1 MRKTNRNGKTAGII
15 ASVAMMTFLAAR
27 PITVAAED
35 LATDRNEIVT
45 AAEKNISTYTL
56 DMNDKKPLDTLKR
69 EVMTKYAESE
79 SIYTDEKDLESAVL
93 TADGF
98 NRTATGLQTV
108 TLTLSVPTT
117 TESGSAGATY
127 TETAFVELK
136 NNGPTLLLK
145 SEEVTV
151 DLNSSFS
158 YKDNIGYI
166 ASQDGV
172 LPAIK
177 ESDNVDVTNEGTY
190 QCTVEAVD
198 ARGNKTSASFNVTV
212 KKPAEVIRAEEEAR
226 IAAEKAAAEAAAR
239 AAAEEAARQA
249 AAAQAAAAAATVT
262 YSASAPV
269 NPTGSSIADYALQFV
284 GSPYVWGGTS
294 PAGFDCSGFTQYVY
308 AAFGISLP
316 RTSYGQELVGTIVSP
331 ANAMPGDLVTYNN
344 HSAIYIGN
352 GMVVNA
358 MSPGQG
364 VAVCSMYAI
373 TNGNMQIH
381 RI

>member
-15 ASVAMMTFLAAR
+15 ASMALMTFLAAK
-27 PITVAAED
+27 PVAVMAED
-35 LATDRNEIVT
+35 ITTDRNEIVST
-45 AAEKNISTYTL
+45 ADKNISTYTL
-56 DMNDKKPLDTLKR
+56 DMNDKNPLDTLKR
-69 EVMTKYAESE
+69 EVMTKYADSA
-79 SIYTDEKDLESAVL
+79 SINTEETDLTGAVL

-98 NRTATGLQTV
+98 DRTTPGLQTV
-108 TLTLSVPTT
+108 SLTLSVPAK
-117 TESGSAGATY
+117 TEKETSAVLY
-127 TETAFVELK
+127 TETAFIELE

-151 DLNSSFS
+151 DLNSTFS
-158 YKDNIGYI
+158 YTDNIGYI
-166 ASQDGV
+166 ASGDGV

-177 ESDNVDVTNEGTY
+177 ETDNVDVTNEGTY
-190 QCTVEAVD
+190 QCRVEAVD
-198 ARGNKTSASFNVTV
+198 AKGNKTSASFNVTV

-239 AAAEEAARQA
+239 AAEEAARQ
-249 AAAQAAAAAATVT
+249 AAQAAAAAAAPAVN
-262 YSASAPV
+262 ANAPV
-269 NPTGSSIADYALQFV
+269 NPTGSAIADYALQFV
-284 GSPYVWGGTS
+284 GSPYVWGGTT
-294 PAGFDCSGFTQYVY
+294 PAGFDCSGFTQYVF
-308 AAFGISLP
+308 AQFGISLP
-316 RTSYGQELVGTIVSP
+316 RTSYGQETVGTIVSP

>member
-15 ASVAMMTFLAAR
+15 ASMALMTFLAAK
-27 PITVAAED
+27 PVAVMAED
-35 LATDRNEIVT
+35 ITTDRNEIVST
-45 AAEKNISTYTL
+45 ADKNISTYTL
-56 DMNDKKPLDTLKR
+56 DMNDKNPLDTLKR
-69 EVMTKYAESE
+69 EVMTKYADSA
-79 SIYTDEKDLESAVL
+79 SINTEETDLTGAVL

-98 NRTATGLQTV
+98 DRTTPGLQTV
-108 TLTLSVPTT
+108 SLTLSVPAK
-117 TESGSAGATY
+117 TENETSAVLY
-127 TETAFVELK
+127 TETAFIELE

-145 SEEVTV
+145 AEEVTV
-151 DLNSSFS
+151 DLNSTFS
-158 YKDNIGYI
+158 YTDNIGYI
-166 ASQDGV
+166 ASGDGV

-177 ESDNVDVTNEGTY
+177 ETDNVDVTNEGTY

-198 ARGNKTSASFNVTV
+198 AKGNKTSASFNVTV

-249 AAAQAAAAAATVT
+249 AQAAAAAAAPAVN
-262 YSASAPV
+262 ANAPV
-269 NPTGSSIADYALQFV
+269 NPTGSAIADYALQFV
-284 GSPYVWGGTS
+284 GSPYVWGGTT
-294 PAGFDCSGFTQYVY
+294 PAGFDCSGFTQYVF
-308 AAFGISLP
+308 AQFGISLP
-316 RTSYGQELVGTIVSP
+316 RTSYGQETVGTIVSP

>member
-15 ASVAMMTFLAAR
+15 AAIAMMTILAAK
-27 PITVAAED
+27 PVMVSAED
-35 LATDRNEIVT
+35 QTTDRNEIVT
-45 AAEKNISTYTL
+45 TAEQNISTYTL
-56 DMNDKKPLDTLKR
+56 DMNDKNPLDTLKR
-69 EVMTKYAESE
+69 EVMTKYAESA
-79 SIYTDEKDLESAVL
+79 SIDNEETDLTGAVL
-93 TADGF
+93 TADDF
-98 NRTATGLQTV
+98 DRTTPGLQTV
-108 TLTLSVPTT
+108 SLTLTVPSTT
-117 TESGSAGATY
+117 GSENAGTLY
-127 TETAFVELK
+127 TETAFIELK

-166 ASQDGV
+166 ASQDGL

-177 ESDNVDVTNEGTY
+177 ESDNVDVTTEGTY
-190 QCTVEAVD
+190 QCTLEAVD
-198 ARGNKTSASFNVTV
+198 AKGNKTSASFNVTV

-239 AAAEEAARQA
+239 AAAEEAARL
-249 AAAQAAAAAATVT
+249 AAAQAAAQAAVT
-262 YSASAPV
+262 YSASAPA

-308 AAFGISLP
+308 AQFGISLP

-352 GMVVNA
+352 GQIVNA

>member
-15 ASVAMMTFLAAR
+15 ASIAMMTFLAAK
-27 PITVAAED
+27 PVMVSAED
-35 LATDRNEIVT
+35 LTTDRNEIVT
-45 AAEKNISTYTL
+45 TAEQNISTYTL
-56 DMNDKKPLDTLKR
+56 DMNDKNPLDTLKR
-69 EVMTKYAESE
+69 EVMTKYAESA
-79 SIYTDEKDLESAVL
+79 SIDNEETDLSGAVL

-98 NRTATGLQTV
+98 DRTTPGLQTV
-108 TLTLSVPTT
+108 SLTLTVPAK
-117 TESGSAGATY
+117 TENENAGTLY
-127 TETAFVELK
+127 TETAFIELE

-166 ASQDGV
+166 ASQDGL

-177 ESDNVDVTNEGTY
+177 ESDNVDVTTEGTY
-190 QCTVEAVD
+190 QCTLEAVD
-198 ARGNKTSASFNVTV
+198 AKGNKTSASFNVTV

-239 AAAEEAARQA
+239 AAAEEAARL
-249 AAAQAAAAAATVT
+249 AAAQAAAQAAVT
-262 YSASAPV
+262 YSASAPA

-308 AAFGISLP
+308 AQFGISLP

-352 GMVVNA
+352 GMIVNA

>member
-15 ASVAMMTFLAAR
+15 ASMALMTFLAAK
-27 PITVAAED
+27 PVAVMAED
-35 LATDRNEIVT
+35 ITTDRNEIVST
-45 AAEKNISTYTL
+45 ADKNISTYTL
-56 DMNDKKPLDTLKR
+56 DMNDKNPLDTLKR
-69 EVMTKYAESE
+69 EVMTKYADSA
-79 SIYTDEKDLESAVL
+79 SINTEETDLTGAVL

-98 NRTATGLQTV
+98 DRTTPGLQTV
-108 TLTLSVPTT
+108 SLTLSVPAK
-117 TESGSAGATY
+117 TENETSAVLY
-127 TETAFVELK
+127 TETAFIELE

-145 SEEVTV
+145 AEEVTV
-151 DLNSSFS
+151 DLNSTFS
-158 YKDNIGYI
+158 YTDNIGYI
-166 ASQDGV
+166 ASGDGV

-177 ESDNVDVTNEGTY
+177 ETDNVDVTNEGTY

-198 ARGNKTSASFNVTV
+198 AKGNKTSASFNVTV

-249 AAAQAAAAAATVT
+249 AQAAAAAAPAVN
-262 YSASAPV
+262 ANAPV
-269 NPTGSSIADYALQFV
+269 NPTGSAIADYALQFV
-284 GSPYVWGGTS
+284 GSPYVWGGTT
-294 PAGFDCSGFTQYVY
+294 PAGFDCSGFTQYVF
-308 AAFGISLP
+308 AQFGISLP
-316 RTSYGQELVGTIVSP
+316 RTSYGQETVGTIVSP

>member
-15 ASVAMMTFLAAR
+15 AAAALMTILAGK
-27 PITVAAED
+27 PVMVSAED
-35 LATDRNEIVT
+35 LSTDRNEVVT
-45 AAEKNISTYTL
+45 TADKNISTYTL
-56 DMNDKKPLDTLKR
+56 DMNDKDPLDTLKR
-69 EVMTKYAESE
+69 EVMTKYAESA
-79 SIYTDEKDLESAVL
+79 SINTEETDLNSAVL
-93 TADGF
+93 TAEGF
-98 NRTATGLQTV
+98 DRTMPGLQTI
-108 TLTLSVPTT
+108 TLTLSVPTAD
-117 TESGSAGATY
+117 GPLY
-127 TETAFVELK
+127 TETAFIELE

-158 YKDNIGYI
+158 YTDNIGYI
-166 ASQDGV
+166 ATQDGI

-177 ESDNVDVTNEGTY
+177 ETDNVDVTNEGTY

-198 ARGNKTSASFNVTV
+198 AKGNKTSASFNVTV

-239 AAAEEAARQA
+239 AAAQA
-249 AAAQAAAAAATVT
+249 AAQAQAAAAAATVT

-284 GSPYVWGGTS
+284 GSPYVYGGTS
-294 PAGFDCSGFTQYVY
+294 PAGFDCSGFTQYVF

-316 RTSYGQELVGTIVSP
+316 RTSYGQETVGTIVSP

-352 GMVVNA
+352 GQIVNA

-381 RI
+381 RL

>member
-15 ASVAMMTFLAAR
+15 ASMALMTFLAAK
-27 PITVAAED
+27 PVAVMAED
-35 LATDRNEIVT
+35 ITTDRNEIVST
-45 AAEKNISTYTL
+45 ADKNISTYTL
-56 DMNDKKPLDTLKR
+56 DMNDKNPLDTLKR
-69 EVMTKYAESE
+69 EVMTKYADSA
-79 SIYTDEKDLESAVL
+79 SINTEETDLTGAVL

-98 NRTATGLQTV
+98 DRTTPGLQTV
-108 TLTLSVPTT
+108 SLTLSVPAK
-117 TESGSAGATY
+117 TENETSAVLY
-127 TETAFVELK
+127 TETAFIELE

-151 DLNSSFS
+151 DLNSTFS
-158 YKDNIGYI
+158 YTDNIGYI
-166 ASQDGV
+166 ASGDGV

-177 ESDNVDVTNEGTY
+177 ETDNVDVTNEGTY

-198 ARGNKTSASFNVTV
+198 AKGNKTSASFNVTV

-239 AAAEEAARQA
+239 AAEEAARQ
-249 AAAQAAAAAATVT
+249 AAQAAAAAAAPAVN
-262 YSASAPV
+262 ANAPV
-269 NPTGSSIADYALQFV
+269 NPTGSAIADYALQFV
-284 GSPYVWGGTS
+284 GSPYVWGGTT
-294 PAGFDCSGFTQYVY
+294 PAGFDCSGFTQYVF
-308 AAFGISLP
+308 AQFGISLP
-316 RTSYGQELVGTIVSP
+316 RTSYGQETVGTIVSP

>member
-15 ASVAMMTFLAAR
+15 ASMALMTFL
-27 PITVAAED
+27 VAKPVAVMAED
-35 LATDRNEIVT
+35 ITTDRNEIVST
-45 AAEKNISTYTL
+45 ADKNISTYTL
-56 DMNDKKPLDTLKR
+56 DMNDKNPLDTLKR
-69 EVMTKYAESE
+69 EVMTKYADSA
-79 SIYTDEKDLESAVL
+79 SINTEETDLTGAVL

-98 NRTATGLQTV
+98 DRTTPGLQTV
-108 TLTLSVPTT
+108 SLTLSVPAK
-117 TESGSAGATY
+117 TENETSAVLY
-127 TETAFVELK
+127 TETAFIELE

-145 SEEVTV
+145 AEEVTV
-151 DLNSSFS
+151 DLNSTFS
-158 YKDNIGYI
+158 YTDNIGYI
-166 ASQDGV
+166 ASGDGV

-177 ESDNVDVTNEGTY
+177 ETDNVDVTNEGTY

-198 ARGNKTSASFNVTV
+198 AKGNKTSASFNVTV

-239 AAAEEAARQA
+239 AAEEAARQ
-249 AAAQAAAAAATVT
+249 AAQAAAAAAAPAVN
-262 YSASAPV
+262 ANAPV
-269 NPTGSSIADYALQFV
+269 NPTGSAIADYALQFV
-284 GSPYVWGGTS
+284 GSPYVWGGTT
-294 PAGFDCSGFTQYVY
+294 PAGFDCSGFTQYVF
-308 AAFGISLP
+308 AQFGISLP
-316 RTSYGQELVGTIVSP
+316 RTSYGQETVGTIVSP

>member
-15 ASVAMMTFLAAR
+15 ASIAMMTFLAAK
-27 PITVAAED
+27 PVMVSAED
-35 LATDRNEIVT
+35 LSTDRNEVVT
-45 AAEKNISTYTL
+45 TAEQNISTYTL
-56 DMNDKKPLDTLKR
+56 DMNDKNPLDTLKR
-69 EVMTKYAESE
+69 EVMTKYAESA
-79 SIYTDEKDLESAVL
+79 SIDNEETDLTGAVL

-98 NRTATGLQTV
+98 DRTVPGLQTV
-108 TLTLSVPTT
+108 TLTLTVPAK
-117 TESGSAGATY
+117 TENENAGTLY
-127 TETAFVELK
+127 TETAFIELE

-145 SEEVTV
+145 AEEVTV

-166 ASQDGV
+166 ASQDGL

-177 ESDNVDVTNEGTY
+177 ESDNVDVTTEGTY
-190 QCTVEAVD
+190 QCTLEAVD
-198 ARGNKTSASFNVTV
+198 AKGNKTSASFNVTV

-239 AAAEEAARQA
+239 AAAEEAARL
-249 AAAQAAAAAATVT
+249 AAAQAAAQAAVA
-262 YSASAPV
+262 YSASAPA
-269 NPTGSSIADYALQFV
+269 NPTGSSIADFALQLV

-308 AAFGISLP
+308 AQFGISLP

-352 GMVVNA
+352 GMIVNA
-358 MSPGQG
+358 MYPGQG